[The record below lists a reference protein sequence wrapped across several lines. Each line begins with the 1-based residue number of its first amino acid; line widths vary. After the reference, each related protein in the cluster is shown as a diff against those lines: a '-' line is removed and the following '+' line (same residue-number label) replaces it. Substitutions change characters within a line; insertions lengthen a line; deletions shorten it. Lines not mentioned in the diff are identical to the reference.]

1 MLGIERTLVF
11 RRDPSAAIFGL
22 SVPTSGVGVSTEV
35 METLVAHEPLRFA
48 IERLRL
54 AERFLAEATSSS
66 SVFLGG
72 LPEPKHP
79 LWVDRPTT
87 DSLIERI
94 AGRRRRLLREH
105 GLFADSVGMIREL
118 RDVGP

>member
-1 MLGIERTLVF
+1 MPGIERTVF
-11 RRDPSAAIFGL
+11 RRVPSAAIFGL
-22 SVPTSGVGVSTEV
+22 TVPTSGVAVSIEAA
-35 METLVAHEPLRFA
+35 ETLVAHEPLRFA
-48 IERLRL
+48 IERLKL
-54 AERFLAEATSSS
+54 VERFRAEATLSS

-79 LWVDRPTT
+79 LWVDRPIR
-87 DSLIERI
+87 DSLVERI
-94 AGRRRRLLREH
+94 EGRRRRLLRER